1 MDSNQVA
8 SVRVGPTVIYPP
20 LRFLLGQA
28 AHPKFAAFFCSR
40 NCLLPH
46 APGMTGK
53 TLWCSS
59 LIGIALLSITSIFWT
74 EIGPPWPASSR
85 SDARSLGPTDRSITV
100 AFWNMQWFPG
110 GHPHPSRSEKFRQIG
125 SVRADMA
132 RFNPDIFGMEEVR
145 DFKNATM
152 AVKPWPG
159 FKVDVCANF
168 PPREGNDQAQEV
180 AIASRLQPLSA
191 WAEQWKPNGALV
203 PPRGFA
209 FAAYQLAPD
218 RLLLFYAVH
227 LKSNLGE
234 IAENIAIRE
243 ESMRQLGSHMAAM
256 EQAYGRLG
264 RITWAVGG
272 DCNTS
277 LDDQQFAAETT
288 LRRLIDNGFVWCWRN
303 VSPRARVTLP
313 PDKGFPPACF
323 DHIFVRGAAIR
334 KAWVVRSSPHSS
346 DHRPVVAVL
355 DM

>member
-1 MDSNQVA
+1 LL
-8 SVRVGPTVIYPP
+8 VRERHLET
-20 LRFLLGQA
+20 
-28 AHPKFAAFFCSR
+28 KFAAFFCSR

-46 APGMTGK
+46 APAMTGK
-53 TLWCSS
+53 TLRRSS
-59 LIGIALLSITSIFWT
+59 LVGIALLSTSIFWA
-74 EIGPPWPASSR
+74 ENSPWPPPSPSNIL
-85 SDARSLGPTDRSITV
+85 SLDQTSRSITV

-110 GHPHPSRSEKFRQIG
+110 RHPNPSRKDKVRQIN

-132 RFNPDIFGMEEVR
+132 HFDPDVFGMEEVG
-145 DFKNATM
+145 DLKNATM

-168 PPREGNDQAQEV
+168 PPREGHEQPQEV
-180 AIASRLQPLSA
+180 AIASRLRPLSA

-209 FAAYQLAPD
+209 FAAYQLEPN
-218 RLLLFYAVH
+218 RLLLLYVVH
-227 LKSNLGE
+227 LKSNLGAIE
-234 IAENIAIRE
+234 EDIAIRE
-243 ESMRQLGSHMAAM
+243 ESMRQLHFHMAAM
-256 EQAYGRLG
+256 DQAYGKLG
-264 RITWAVGG
+264 RITWVLGG

-277 LDDQQFAAETT
+277 LDDKQFAAEIT

-323 DHIFVRGAAIR
+323 DHIFVRGATIR
-334 KAWVVRSSPHSS
+334 KARVVRSSPQSS

-355 DM
+355 DL